1 MDTREQILDYI
12 KSHPG
17 AHLRQIKR
25 DLDISMGTT
34 QYHLYALEKENRVL
48 SQRSGIHKRFFVS
61 FVFGEHQREILDILS
76 QETERDLLFYL
87 IQHPGASQKELSN
100 YARIS
105 AGTVNWHMKRLI
117 SSGLVA
123 INRDAQLVKYT
134 VKGEPSEILT
144 LIRSYHPTLW
154 QSWVD
159 RIADAISDVTQ
170 TDSDDVK
177 TQGASTSVDPNRVSR
192 KEIDED

>member
-1 MDTREQILDYI
+1 M
-12 KSHPG
+12 
-17 AHLRQIKR
+17 KR
-25 DLDISMGTT
+25 KTG
-34 QYHLYALEKENRVL
+34 YCGKEAAYT
-48 SQRSGIHKRFFVS
+48 SDFFLS

-105 AGTVNWHMKRLI
+105 PGTVNWHMKRLI
-117 SSGLVA
+117 SSDLIEVH
-123 INRDAQLVKYT
+123 RDAQLVKYT
-134 VKGEPSEILT
+134 VKGESSEILN

-170 TDSDDVK
+170 TENEDAK
-177 TQGASTSVDPNRVSR
+177 TQSVDLEKSV
-192 KEIDED
+192 DEDGF

>member
-1 MDTREQILDYI
+1 MDTKEQILDYI

-25 DLDISMGTT
+25 DLGISMGTT
-34 QYHLYALEKENRVL
+34 QYHLYSLEKENRVL
-48 SQRSGIHKRFFVS
+48 WQRSGIHKRFFLS
-61 FVFGEHQREILDILS
+61 YVFGEHQREILDILS
-76 QETERDLLFYL
+76 QETERDLVFYL
-87 IQHPGASQKELSN
+87 IQHPGASQKELSS

-105 AGTVNWHMKRLI
+105 PGTVNWHMKRLI
-117 SSGLVA
+117 SSGLIEVH
-123 INRDAQLVKYT
+123 RDAQLVKYSL
-134 VKGEPSEILT
+134 KGESSEILN

-170 TDSDDVK
+170 ADNEDAK
-177 TQGASTSVDPNRVSR
+177 TQSVDLEKSV
-192 KEIDED
+192 DEDGF